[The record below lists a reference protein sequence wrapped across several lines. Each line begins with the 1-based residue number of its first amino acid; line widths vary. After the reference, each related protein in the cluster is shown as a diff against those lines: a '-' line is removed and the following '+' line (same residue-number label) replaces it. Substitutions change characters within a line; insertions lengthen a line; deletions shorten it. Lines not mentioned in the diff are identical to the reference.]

1 MRSGP
6 RGGEN
11 ASRVS
16 AGGSSACVVF
26 VGALVIWEIW
36 ARAENSFY
44 VPPLTEVLDR
54 AWHVWPTNDFL
65 TEASSSVKRLAAGFV
80 IGAGLGIAIG
90 LPSWVPPARRG
101 GEFSSHRS
109 SSSGQPPPIAIVP
122 AFIVVL
128 GFGDSMRIGVIAFGV
143 CFPFWS
149 TRSKACGR
157 YLQRYATRPRCC
169 TSTEPSVSFASTSP
183 AALPSIMAGLRIGI
197 SIGLVLVVVSEFVG
211 EGGGLGHYILDQQ
224 GQFNVPEM
232 YAGILF
238 LGLLGYVLNRVFV
251 LVERRVLAWHYG
263 AAGDPAR

>member
-1 MRSGP
+1 MEVRTV
-6 RGGEN
+6 
-11 ASRVS
+11 ASVGRRLLGV
-16 AGGSSACVVF
+16 VVF

-36 ARAENSFY
+36 ARVENSFY

-90 LPSWVPPARRG
+90 LLMGASRTTRRVLEPSIELLRAT
-101 GEFSSHRS
+101 
-109 SSSGQPPPIAIVP
+109 PPIAIVP
-122 AFIVVL
+122 VFIVVL

-143 CFPFWS
+143 CFPVLVNTFEGVRAVS
-149 TRSKACGR
+149 PEVRDTASMLHVDGAERLLR
-157 YLQRYATRPRCC
+157 IYL
-169 TSTEPSVSFASTSP
+169 P

-197 SIGLVLVVVSEFVG
+197 SIGLVMVVVSEFVG
-211 EGGGLGHYILDQQ
+211 EGGGIGHYILDQQ